1 MNSLDIT
8 WQIIKFIFFFA
19 LVIGLVFATT
29 KLVGKRVG
37 GARGGKFLHV
47 IEGVPMGQKSGL
59 YLIELGGRVLM
70 VGVTESRMS
79 LLTTFDGPEATRLL
93 AEGGEEVP
101 VEEAPPVSLFGFRR
115 KAPGGRTF
123 AEEMQEKIE
132 RLRAI
137 GVRRAGDHSHD
148 AGSQEDEGTESDE
161 P

>member
-1 MNSLDIT
+1 MNSLDLV

-19 LVIGLVFATT
+19 LVIGLVFATS

-59 YLIELGGRVLM
+59 YLIELAGRVLV
-70 VGVTESRMS
+70 VGVTESRMN

-101 VEEAPPVSLFGFRR
+101 VEETPVNLFGFRR
-115 KAPGGRTF
+115 KGSGGRTF
-123 AEEMQEKIE
+123 AEEMQDKIE

-137 GVRRAGDHSHD
+137 GTRRAGENGRG
-148 AGSQEDEGTESDE
+148 AEGREDEGTESDE